1 MKRVSSLERTR
12 CVCETQMPPIM
23 ANSDESQVERKFCL
37 ISNTHAKLESP
48 YIKFTI
54 MANLSF

>member
-1 MKRVSSLERTR
+1 
-12 CVCETQMPPIM
+12 M